1 MRSRFART
9 LDPHTVEAAREDGA
23 EETTASVYSF
33 LLTYTRP
40 NLPHRRKL
48 YVIGTLIAFARKEE
62 ACVSELPRLGQHTH
76 QRWRLISNK
85 GPRTVA
91 PVKEDTVTFEDRAL
105 DKSRG
110 RAPPVAQRIG
120 CSL

>member
-33 LLTYTRP
+33 LLTYTRA

-62 ACVSELPRLGQHTH
+62 ACVSELPRLGEHT
-76 QRWRLISNK
+76 
-85 GPRTVA
+85 PAVA
-91 PVKEDTVTFEDRAL
+91 PHFQQGAPD
-105 DKSRG
+105 G
-110 RAPPVAQRIG
+110 RAG
-120 CSL
+120 EGGYSNL